1 MRAYGRFMKN
11 IAALAL
17 LFALLSLLLP
27 FCSFQ
32 AAGQDMTLSGLDVLK
47 AGGSAAYTYI
57 QQGSVPDDHIMK
69 APFSW
74 GDVKE
79 GLHYADDAGASDL
92 LIAGGVAAGLPI
104 LFCLLA
110 MCMLFLAEGS
120 KTMVVP
126 TFLTLLTVLELAV
139 ALLGFPALHPYLLT
153 GVYLFAVLHVVALVF
168 ILFGWLTGGYR
179 EPDRKERDRSRRNDS
194 GDDGR
199 SGRRKHRHK
208 RGKRKK
214 SGRKRSKKD
223 SNDKKN
229 KEKKDQSKDEK
240 KKEAQPK
247 AAAAVGNVCDGTG
260 IYQGFQ
266 WNLRNETSSRVTIGT
281 TPEAMR
287 GIETGGLKAAGHIA
301 DHNCQISYHPED
313 GSYTID
319 SHAAERIVLRQNGK
333 ALHQLNNGDS
343 VRVLGQV
350 KMEVGSS
357 HSMWLK

>member
-92 LIAGGVAAGLPI
+92 LIAGGVAAGLPV

-153 GVYLFAVLHVVALVF
+153 GVYLFAVLHVVAIVF
-168 ILFGWLTGGYR
+168 IFFGWLTVGYR
-179 EPDRKERDRSRRNDS
+179 
-194 GDDGR
+194 
-199 SGRRKHRHK
+199 
-208 RGKRKK
+208 
-214 SGRKRSKKD
+214 
-223 SNDKKN
+223 
-229 KEKKDQSKDEK
+229 
-240 KKEAQPK
+240 
-247 AAAAVGNVCDGTG
+247 
-260 IYQGFQ
+260 
-266 WNLRNETSSRVTIGT
+266 
-281 TPEAMR
+281 
-287 GIETGGLKAAGHIA
+287 
-301 DHNCQISYHPED
+301 
-313 GSYTID
+313 
-319 SHAAERIVLRQNGK
+319 
-333 ALHQLNNGDS
+333 
-343 VRVLGQV
+343 
-350 KMEVGSS
+350 
-357 HSMWLK
+357 

>member
-74 GDVKE
+74 GDVKD

-92 LIAGGVAAGLPI
+92 LIAGGVAAGLPV

-179 EPDRKERDRSRRNDS
+179 EPDRKKRDRSRRNDS

-229 KEKKDQSKDEK
+229 KEKKDQSKEK
-240 KKEAQPK
+240 
-247 AAAAVGNVCDGTG
+247 
-260 IYQGFQ
+260 
-266 WNLRNETSSRVTIGT
+266 RSS
-281 TPEAMR
+281 A
-287 GIETGGLKAAGHIA
+287 K
-301 DHNCQISYHPED
+301 
-313 GSYTID
+313 GSCC
-319 SHAAERIVLRQNGK
+319 SWKCL
-333 ALHQLNNGDS
+333 
-343 VRVLGQV
+343 
-350 KMEVGSS
+350 
-357 HSMWLK
+357 